1 MGKIRELGKGT
12 VKGTAIFVMAF
23 LFAVFF
29 YLFCSGFFNYKDAAF
44 LYSTESFPVI
54 GLLCVTAVIF
64 FLLLYKITGDI
75 LRRCKK
81 GALKIICLCLVII
94 ALAVQLYFLFYVR
107 SYYKWDSG
115 FVIGAAAS
123 LAEKGEVAEE
133 AFYYMSV
140 YPNQNT
146 FVLITA
152 ALVKLGNLLGINA
165 ADRPLLFNLFNTIC
179 LDLSVFLV
187 IPIIKKIRPGLAG
200 WEFSRILF
208 LLLCNPF
215 LYVGASYYY
224 TITLSLPLSQGFL
237 YLMISFFSRES
248 SRKKGRER
256 EGMESWKEEKNGR
269 ERESGKEEKN
279 GGKRQILEMILA
291 GVLLGAGYE
300 LRATAVIF
308 GIGALFTGIFMLT
321 EGKCQKWGNIVSALC
336 IMMATAVL
344 TASSLSAF
352 QKNYVGID
360 TKDTAFPASH
370 WVMMSLTMPGSHN
383 GEDEAYT
390 ASFPTR
396 EQKEEAVKARIKE
409 KFSAM
414 DLKEY
419 LLLIKT
425 KVKNTF
431 GTGMN
436 GYTTFLADALRTD
449 GIYEWVFGSRRD
461 AAVLWHQGYHLFMML
476 GILLALGRFIYG
488 AVREKEIDF
497 HIFLQALI
505 LLGAVLFYVLWE
517 ASEQYSVPFMMLMC
531 SLGLTGYLD
540 TDGRKRGE
548 QTLREETVD
557 REETVHRAGTMIQQ
571 EIWPALA
578 FVAAAFVL
586 ILGICRYEAV
596 TNISRPWSHPAAVQ
610 ILANR
615 SYPVDDGAELVQ
627 RIKLSDPF
635 NHLVIQW
642 RNPAQENS
650 TAVYRLYLKEENSGK
665 IVFEEE
671 IRAAGTPYNGAG
683 IYDFE
688 EVVPKDEAY
697 ELCVEKT
704 GGDPEDDLEFVIYDM
719 YGYQP
724 YPAGNLYL
732 KEGGEIKEMTA
743 SLLFSVS
750 GEYEGSYM
758 GKIKYVFFVSL
769 LFLIFLFMGFW
780 CKLKMV
786 CSYRGGKRDD

>member
-29 YLFCSGFFNYKDAAF
+29 YLFCSGFFNYRDAAF
-44 LYSTESFPVI
+44 LYSTESFLVI
-54 GLLCVTAVIF
+54 GLLCVTAALF
-64 FLLLYKITGDI
+64 FILLYKITGDI

-81 GALKIICLCLVII
+81 EALKIICLCLVVI
-94 ALAVQLYFLFYVR
+94 ALAVQFYFLFYVR

-152 ALVKLGNLLGINA
+152 ALVKIGNLLGINA
-165 ADRPLLFNLFNTIC
+165 ADRSLLFNLFNTFC

-200 WEFSRILF
+200 WELSRILF
-208 LLLCNPF
+208 ILLCNPF
-215 LYVGASYYY
+215 LYVGVSYYY

-237 YLMISFFSRES
+237 YLMLSFFGKELSLKGERE
-248 SRKKGRER
+248 K
-256 EGMESWKEEKNGR
+256 EGMESGKGEKNGR
-269 ERESGKEEKN
+269 R
-279 GGKRQILEMILA
+279 RQILKMIPA

-308 GIGALFTGIFMLT
+308 GIGTLFTGIFMLT
-321 EGKCQKWGNIVSALC
+321 EGKCKKRGSFVLALC
-336 IMMATAVL
+336 IMTATAVL
-344 TASSLSAF
+344 TASSLFSF

-390 ASFPTR
+390 ASFPTG
-396 EQKEEAVKARIKE
+396 EQKEEAVKVRIKE
-409 KFSAM
+409 KLSAM
-414 DLKEY
+414 DLKDY

-488 AVREKEIDF
+488 AIREKEIKF
-497 HIFLQALI
+497 PIFLLALI

-540 TDGRKRGE
+540 VGRHPGAEGQLNAEGHPNVKGQNKEKDASKMRRM
-548 QTLREETVD
+548 L
-557 REETVHRAGTMIQQ
+557 
-571 EIWPALA
+571 WPGLS
-578 FVAAAFVL
+578 FGAAAFIL
-586 ILGICRYEAV
+586 ILGICRYGTVTEAV
-596 TNISRPWSHPAAVQ
+596 RLWSHPTAVQ

-615 SYPVDDGAELVQ
+615 SYPVDDGGKLVQ
-627 RIKLSDPF
+627 RLKLSEPF

-642 RNPAQENS
+642 RNPAKEDS
-650 TAVYRLYLKEENSGK
+650 TAVYRLCLIEESSGK

-688 EVVPKDEAY
+688 EVIPKDPAY
-697 ELCVEKT
+697 ELCMEKT

-724 YPAGNLYL
+724 YSAGNLYL
-732 KEGGEIKEMTA
+732 KENGEIKEMTA

-750 GEYEGSYM
+750 REYEGSYM

-780 CKLKMV
+780 CKLRMV
-786 CSYRGGKRDD
+786 WSYRGGKRDD